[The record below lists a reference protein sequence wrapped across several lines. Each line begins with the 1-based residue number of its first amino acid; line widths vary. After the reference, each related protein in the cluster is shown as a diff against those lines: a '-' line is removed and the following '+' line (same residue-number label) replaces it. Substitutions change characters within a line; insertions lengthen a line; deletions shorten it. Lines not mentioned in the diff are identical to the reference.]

1 MIAYPRTFNT
11 CGTVGRP
18 HSGCYVDA
26 NDPCGICRS
35 SLGGPTTS
43 SPPLD
48 SIWGRFSRAV
58 KVIFQ
63 RTLSMLCHI
72 LANTANGNSDVRRVK
87 YDCNDD
93 KIQKG
98 QNKSFWQVGN
108 GRQLCL
114 KCAERR
120 ELVGQ
125 QMIGEKHFF
134 AALLLA
140 TILFAICPNTCGH
153 ACWVQGCSISIFPQ
167 TQICFSIV
175 GDSSSNIEFHIAII
189 CRSHVHVQ
197 LCALCT

>member
-1 MIAYPRTFNT
+1 M
-11 CGTVGRP
+11 GQ
-18 HSGCYVDA
+18 
-26 NDPCGICRS
+26 
-35 SLGGPTTS
+35 LGVHTQ
-43 SPPLD
+43 
-48 SIWGRFSRAV
+48 AV
-58 KVIFQ
+58 M
-63 RTLSMLCHI
+63 SMLMIRAAFADPPWVAQQPQHPWILFGADFQEQSKSFFREHFPVSMLWHI
-72 LANTANGNSDVRRVK
+72 LANTANRDSDVRRVK

-134 AALLLA
+134 AALLLV

>member
-43 SPPLD
+43 SAPLD
-48 SIWGRFSRAV
+48 SILGRFSRAV
-58 KVIFQ
+58 HVIFQ
-63 RTLSMLCHI
+63 RTLSMLWHI
-72 LANTANGNSDVRRVK
+72 LANTANRDSDVRRVK

-125 QMIGEKHFF
+125 QMIGEKHF
-134 AALLLA
+134 LLLYSWSQYYLQYVPTHA
-140 TILFAICPNTCGH
+140 VMLVGFKGAVFQFFHKHKSAI
-153 ACWVQGCSISIFPQ
+153 Q
-167 TQICFSIV
+167 
-175 GDSSSNIEFHIAII
+175 
-189 CRSHVHVQ
+189 
-197 LCALCT
+197 

>member
-72 LANTANGNSDVRRVK
+72 WANRVRGLK

-93 KIQKG
+93 KSPERTKQIFLASWKWAAAVFEMCRETRVSWPTNDWGETFFCCSTLGHNTICNMSQHMRSCLLG
-98 QNKSFWQVGN
+98 SRVQYFNFSTNTNLLFN
-108 GRQLCL
+108 SGRQFKQYRVPHCNNL
-114 KCAERR
+114 
-120 ELVGQ
+120 
-125 QMIGEKHFF
+125 
-134 AALLLA
+134 
-140 TILFAICPNTCGH
+140 
-153 ACWVQGCSISIFPQ
+153 S
-167 TQICFSIV
+167 
-175 GDSSSNIEFHIAII
+175 
-189 CRSHVHVQ
+189 
-197 LCALCT
+197 